1 MYDSIKSLKEADL
14 IISFIDEKADIYPQ
28 SLTILDQIISISKDI
43 SEYKIH
49 LKDFSIYE
57 NKVYECFLKYDSDI
71 IPYYLKIN
79 YGQKNH
85 YYFGLKKN
93 KMCFEFI
100 FADFISKKIDNE
112 KCFIKY
118 NGKKYYAYDD
128 ENFLMLRCLNLIN
141 IDMNLLELPITY
153 KDEIISNKIFDDTSF
168 LIFVSVVEKIP
179 KIFEI
184 FLNKPFKENP
194 NNITAEQVVKLLQPS
209 LNKVQN
215 ILNYND
221 NKTYEEY
228 LNEINMKELSSIYIQ
243 EIRNS
248 VKLEEKIIPFFN
260 FYRYNLTEEE
270 ILAFE
275 TYSEFMITFPSFK
288 TMNRESQN
296 ITPYKFY
303 KQHFYSHKLIY
314 NFMKTIPYNI
324 NKIERTLLKYSA
336 CRCLRTLLLNEFA
349 YFIEDLLYFYDLNT
363 PETIYNEAKLFNEE
377 FIEKLTEKSEI
388 FLYLLQINS
397 GSSINKLTNELTARI
412 SMLKIDQIKEHL
424 RNSLPNYII
433 RIKNYCNFAGL
444 TFNET
449 QCTFISEVNLF
460 GNFLD
465 NQELKGGDTDPKYNK
480 RLILSNLFQHERFGH
495 VKFSMNFYSFKQDKE
510 NSDNEYDE
518 PLSPRQ
524 FYQTKLEEKE
534 KKENLIEVVEI
545 LDVYNKKIKKGESGI
560 AFNVFL
566 TQGNEKNANI
576 LRFVEADFSKIF
588 KQPELFAAENL
599 SLLNKLIEESTS
611 NYLYPNFALKKIS
624 NEKYELKRE
633 NFLYID
639 NIPTIAKFSSK

>member
-28 SLTILDQIISISKDI
+28 SLTILDQIISISNDI

-57 NKVYECFLKYDSDI
+57 NKVYEVFLKYDSDM

-128 ENFLMLRCLNLIN
+128 KNFLMLRCLNLIN
-141 IDMNLLELPITY
+141 IDINQLEIPISY
-153 KDEIISNKIFDDTSF
+153 KNEIISNKIFDDTSF
-168 LIFVSVVEKIP
+168 LIFVSIVEKIP

-194 NNITAEQVVKLLQPS
+194 NNITAEQISNILQPS
-209 LNKVQN
+209 LNKVQK

-228 LNEINMKELSSIYIQ
+228 VNEINMKELSSTYIQ

-260 FYRYNLTEEE
+260 FYRYNLTKEE
-270 ILAFE
+270 IFAFE

-296 ITPYKFY
+296 IIPYKFY

-314 NFMKTIPYNI
+314 NFMETIPYSI
-324 NKIERTLLKYSA
+324 NKKERTFLKYSA
-336 CRCLRTLLLNEFA
+336 CRCLRTLLLNGFA
-349 YFIEDLLYFYDLNT
+349 YFIEDLFYFFDLNT
-363 PETIYNEAKLFNEE
+363 PDTIYNEAKLFNEE

-388 FLYLLQINS
+388 FLYLLQIDS

-433 RIKNYCNFAGL
+433 RIKNYCNFTGL

-449 QCTFISEVNLF
+449 KCTFISEVNLF

-495 VKFSMNFYSFKQDKE
+495 VKFSMNFFSFKQDKE
-510 NSDNEYDE
+510 NSDNECDE

-524 FYQTKLEEKE
+524 FYQIKSEEKE
-534 KKENLIEVVEI
+534 KKENLIEIVEI
-545 LDVYNKKIKKGESGI
+545 LDVYNRKIKKGESGI

-599 SLLNKLIEESTS
+599 TLLNKLIKESTS
-611 NYLYPNFALKKIS
+611 NYMLPNFAIKKIS

-633 NFLYID
+633 NCLYID